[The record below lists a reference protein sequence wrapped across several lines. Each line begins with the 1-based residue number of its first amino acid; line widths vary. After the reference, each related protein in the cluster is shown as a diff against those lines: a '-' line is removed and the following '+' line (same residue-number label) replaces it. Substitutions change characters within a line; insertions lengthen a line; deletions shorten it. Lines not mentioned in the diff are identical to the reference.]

1 MPVKCTGAEF
11 LRFYNDKAWWFSV
24 EDKTAANHDEG
35 TYWEDASV
43 FVNGEQI
50 PEFEFDFDKDLKST
64 DIVSVSGG
72 VVFGKVVGVKEPSV
86 EAYLRRWLKAQTTT
100 AIVVD
105 CPKEK
110 LDAILVAIKAAG
122 GSVQQ

>member
-1 MPVKCTGAEF
+1 MTVKCTGAEF
-11 LRFYNDKAWWFSV
+11 LRFYNDKAWWFSLK
-24 EDKTAANHDEG
+24 EKTAKSDDEH

-50 PEFEFDFDKDLKST
+50 AEYEFDFERDLKPADT
-64 DIVSVSGG
+64 VSVSGG
-72 VVFGKVVGVKEPSV
+72 VVFGKVVGTKEPSF
-86 EAYLRRWLKAQTTT
+86 EGYLKRWLKEQSTTS
-100 AIVVD
+100 IVVD

-110 LDAILVAIKAAG
+110 LVALLAAIKAAG